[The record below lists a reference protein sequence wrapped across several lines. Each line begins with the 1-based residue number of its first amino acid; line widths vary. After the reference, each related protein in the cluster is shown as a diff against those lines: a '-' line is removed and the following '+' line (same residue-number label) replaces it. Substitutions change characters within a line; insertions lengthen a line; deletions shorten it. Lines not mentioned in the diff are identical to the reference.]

1 MAADTDKQQKDNGLK
16 DYGIIY
22 ISGVINGGITD
33 VTDVT
38 DVI

>member
-22 ISGVINGGITD
+22 ISEN
-33 VTDVT
+33 
-38 DVI
+38 